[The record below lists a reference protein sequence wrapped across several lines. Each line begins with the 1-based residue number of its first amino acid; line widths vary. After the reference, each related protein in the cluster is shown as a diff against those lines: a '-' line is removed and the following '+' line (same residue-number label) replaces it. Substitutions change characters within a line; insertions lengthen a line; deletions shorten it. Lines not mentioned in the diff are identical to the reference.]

1 MVDTSFEFYKNN
13 VPFEY
18 PQIFEG
24 KWDSGSQST
33 ITATPYTGHI
43 LLINEMR
50 FLATSDLA
58 FSAGTMTI
66 KHSAASSN
74 QYLELTISEEE
85 ELFGLASELK
95 DIQFPASTYKVHG
108 VIKFDPPLKMRGT
121 SSQTMTI
128 SASTLTVAGSI
139 WMSLHG
145 WSMTE
150 TEYDEV
156 T

>member
-1 MVDTSFEFYKNN
+1 MVNTSFTFYKANI
-13 VPFEY
+13 PFEY

-24 KWDSGSQST
+24 KWDSGSKTT

-43 LLINEMR
+43 LFISELR
-50 FLATSDLA
+50 FMATADLA
-58 FSAGTMTI
+58 FSVGSMI
-66 KHSAASSN
+66 IQHSTASTN
-74 QYLELTISEEE
+74 QYLETTITDAE
-85 ELFGLASELK
+85 ELIGMANELVGF
-95 DIQFPASTYKVHG
+95 QFPASTYNVQG
-108 VIKFDPPLKMRGT
+108 VIKFDPPLKMRQT
-121 SSQTMTI
+121 LSQTMTI
-128 SASTLTVAGSI
+128 SESTLTVAGTI